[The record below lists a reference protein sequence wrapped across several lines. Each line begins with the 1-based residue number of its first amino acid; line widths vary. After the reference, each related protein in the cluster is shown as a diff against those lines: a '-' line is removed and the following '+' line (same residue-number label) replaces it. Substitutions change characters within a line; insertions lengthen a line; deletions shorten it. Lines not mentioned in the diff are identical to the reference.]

1 MKPHGFPRP
10 RRGALALSM
19 LAVAGLLAACSP
31 GGAPGA
37 TVPTAAP
44 TAAPSPTSPP
54 AATDAPATIP
64 PQPSAPE
71 ATAPPAGDAA
81 TPPPAVP
88 QPTSVSPATP
98 PPMDGGSQ
106 PLYLDDRS
114 SPQGVLLSFYNA
126 IERREYARAY
136 SYWEPDAA
144 KRELPPFA
152 QWAQGYANTTAVIL
166 TPGQAGNDPGAGQS
180 NYSVPVVLEA
190 LQGSGPKQIFGGCYR
205 LHLASPAAQATP
217 PFRPIGIVGATV
229 QTAGSEQEAAQTA
242 VRLCGQSGAFTPGGA
257 QSPPA
262 AAPIDA
268 SVYIDDR
275 STASAAV
282 RSFYNAINR
291 KEFARAYSY
300 WEPDAA
306 QQSLPPFAQW
316 QQGYTGTQSVG
327 LQTGPETSGAAA
339 GNIYVSVPVGITAR
353 QSDGS
358 AQRFVGCYT
367 LHMPNPGVESEPPT
381 HPLGIRSASIRQ
393 VEQGA
398 DLAAQLAGA
407 CPAQ

>member
-1 MKPHGFPRP
+1 
-10 RRGALALSM
+10 
-19 LAVAGLLAACSP
+19 
-31 GGAPGA
+31 
-37 TVPTAAP
+37 
-44 TAAPSPTSPP
+44 
-54 AATDAPATIP
+54 
-64 PQPSAPE
+64 
-71 ATAPPAGDAA
+71 
-81 TPPPAVP
+81 
-88 QPTSVSPATP
+88 
-98 PPMDGGSQ
+98 MDNGSQ

-114 SPQGVLLSFYNA
+114 SPQGVLSSFYNA

-136 SYWEPDAA
+136 SYWEPEAA

-190 LQGSGPKQIFGGCYR
+190 FQGGGPKQLFAGCYR

-217 PFRPIGIVGATV
+217 PFRPTGIVGATV

-257 QSPPA
+257 QSPPP

-282 RSFYNAINR
+282 RSFYNAVNR
-291 KEFARAYSY
+291 KEYARAYSY

-316 QQGYTGTQSVG
+316 QQGYTGTQSVE
-327 LQTGPETSGAAA
+327 LQTGHETGGAAA
-339 GNIYVSVPVGITAR
+339 GNIYASVPVGITAH

-358 AQRFVGCYT
+358 TQRFVGCYT
-367 LHMPNPGVESEPPT
+367 LHMPNPGIESEPPT
-381 HPLGIRSASIRQ
+381 HPMGIRSATIRQ

-398 DLAAQLAGA
+398 DLTALLAGA
-407 CPAQ
+407 CPPQ